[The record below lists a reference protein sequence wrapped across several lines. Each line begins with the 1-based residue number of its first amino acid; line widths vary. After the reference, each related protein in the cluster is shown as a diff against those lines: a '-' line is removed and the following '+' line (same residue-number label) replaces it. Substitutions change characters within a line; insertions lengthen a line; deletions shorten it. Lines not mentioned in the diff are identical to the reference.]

1 MAGALEP
8 AEPPER
14 FPEPPGRFPG
24 ASVPPGR
31 FPELAEVPEL
41 AGPFSELLGPEAEPF
56 VWRLPWPGALL
67 DGRADVRFLA
77 VMWTICCFTTV
88 MS

>member
-1 MAGALEP
+1 MAEALEP
-8 AEPPER
+8 RE
-14 FPEPPGRFPG
+14 
-24 ASVPPGR
+24 PPGR
-31 FPELAEVPEL
+31 FPELAGVSEPPEL
-41 AGPFSELLGPEAEPF
+41 FAELFGPEAEPF
-56 VWRLPWPGALL
+56 AWRLPWPGALL

>member
-1 MAGALEP
+1 LDFPELAEALEP
-8 AEPPER
+8 PE
-14 FPEPPGRFPG
+14 
-24 ASVPPGR
+24 R
-31 FPELAEVPEL
+31 FPELAEVPEPPERL
-41 AGPFSELLGPEAEPF
+41 PEASEPPEAFSELFGPEVEPF